1 MREFCI
7 SISVGRYVVAER
19 SDAERSALL
28 GALVRQALVAEAE
41 LTPKPGLVDRRG
53 SGAHTDL
60 SLDLMRRS
68 ALAIEPFICRM
79 AFQSANKRPSARLRA
94 TLAATGR
101 AAESAMLRVSKGS
114 NTHKGAIWT
123 LGLLAAS
130 AATMQSGLDAFDI
143 ARTAGVIASFED
155 TRIPKLVSHGQLVA
169 KKFRLTGARGEAMM
183 GFPHIVDVGLP
194 TLRARRDAGAPE
206 QIARLDALLSIMAE
220 LDDTCLLYRGG
231 EAALFAAKNGA
242 TAVIR
247 AGGAGSPVG
256 RERLRAMDRRFLELG
271 ASPGGSADLLAGA
284 LFLDAVEWDQHEIQ
298 PDESMLENDDGTVRI
313 QI

>member
-1 MREFCI
+1 MKEFCI
-7 SISVGRYVVAER
+7 SIPAGRYAVAER
-19 SDAERSALL
+19 PNAERSALL
-28 GALVRQALVAEAE
+28 GALARQALVAEAE

-53 SGAHTDL
+53 SGAHADL

-68 ALAIEPFICRM
+68 ALAIEPFICTM
-79 AFQSANKRPSARLRA
+79 AFQSVNKRPNARLRA

-130 AATMQSGLDAFDI
+130 AATMQSSLDAFDI

-155 TRIPKLVSHGQLVA
+155 AQIPKLVSHGQLVA
-169 KKFRLTGARGEAMM
+169 KKFRVTGARGEAML

-194 TLRARRDAGAPE
+194 TLRARRDDRVPE
-206 QIARLDALLSIMAE
+206 RIARLDALLSIMAE

-231 EAALFAAKNGA
+231 EAALRAAKNGA
-242 TAVIR
+242 GAVIR
-247 AGGAGSPVG
+247 AGGYGSPAG
-256 RERLRAMDRRFLELG
+256 RERLCAMDRRFLELG
-271 ASPGGSADLLAGA
+271 VSPGGSADLLAGA
-284 LFLDAVEWDQHEIQ
+284 LFLDAVERDRHEIQ

-313 QI
+313 